1 MSQNGR
7 KKKNSIGEPFV
18 PILKHMINH
27 ESFKQLTNA
36 ARVAYMLLQA
46 QKKTNG
52 DTEVIFPYTHAEQ
65 WMNRHTFS
73 RSIKQLIKLGFI
85 ERSSFGG
92 LFRRTNQYRFI
103 EDWRHGK
110 K

>member
-1 MSQNGR
+1 MSKNGR
-7 KKKNSIGEPFV
+7 KNKNAIGEPFI
-18 PILKHMINH
+18 PILKNMIKH
-27 ESFKQLTNA
+27 DSFKQLTNA

-46 QKKTNG
+46 QKTSNG

-73 RSIKQLIKLGFI
+73 RSIKQLIELGFI

-92 LFRRTNQYRFI
+92 LFRRTNQYKFI

>member
-1 MSQNGR
+1 MAGNGR

-27 ESFKQLTNA
+27 DSFKQLTNA

-46 QKKTNG
+46 QRRSVS
-52 DTEVIFPYTHAEQ
+52 DREVVFPYTHAEA
-65 WMNRHTFS
+65 WMNRQTFS
-73 RSIKQLIKLGFI
+73 RSIKQLIDLGFI

-92 LFRRTNQYRFI
+92 LYRRTNLYRFI
-103 EDWRHGK
+103 EDWRNVK

>member
-1 MSQNGR
+1 MSGNGR

-27 ESFKQLTNA
+27 DSFKQLTNP
-36 ARVAYMLLQA
+36 ARVAYMLLLA
-46 QKKTNG
+46 QKKSNT
-52 DTEVIFPYTHAEQ
+52 DKEVVFPYTHAEQ

-73 RSIKQLIKLGFI
+73 RSIKQLIELRFI

-92 LFRRTNQYRFI
+92 LFRRTNQYRFV
-103 EDWRHGK
+103 EGWRDVK